1 MTESLQAR
9 EGEALA
15 LRKVLGPI
23 HIWGLGVGIVLVG
36 EFMGWNFAV
45 EKGGLYGALIAC
57 WVVGLLYTCIVMI
70 NSEVASAI
78 PAAGGQ
84 YSQAK
89 HTVGPL
95 MAFNVGLYLTMAY
108 TMLEAANANVLGY
121 LLTTMSRLLGNDEE
135 LSAYP
140 FAILAIL
147 LLALLN
153 YRGVLMTLS
162 VNFVITGFAFLTII
176 ALFLGMQGWNPA
188 AATEFNQLASSMDS
202 GLPYAAGSA

>member
-1 MTESLQAR
+1 MTDSLQAR
-9 EGEALA
+9 EGEALT

-108 TMLEAANANVLGY
+108 TMLEAATPTCWA
-121 LLTTMSRLLGNDEE
+121 TCS
-135 LSAYP
+135 P
-140 FAILAIL
+140 PC
-147 LLALLN
+147 
-153 YRGVLMTLS
+153 RGCWAMRR
-162 VNFVITGFAFLTII
+162 N
-176 ALFLGMQGWNPA
+176 
-188 AATEFNQLASSMDS
+188 
-202 GLPYAAGSA
+202 